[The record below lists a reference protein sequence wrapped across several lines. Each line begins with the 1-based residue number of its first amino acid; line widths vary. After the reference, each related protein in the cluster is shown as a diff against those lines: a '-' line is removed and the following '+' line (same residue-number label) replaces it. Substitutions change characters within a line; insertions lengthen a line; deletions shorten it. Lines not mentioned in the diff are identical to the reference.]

1 MVVFNHKFK
10 SMIFNLNKSGG
21 RELRDLTGNYFA
33 NNDFSV
39 IRADIDQATDDLCAV
54 IGKAVYLR
62 AEQSYLETSTSEPDA
77 SLVELVQ
84 RPIAILASLRFF
96 RKNDISHEDSGRK
109 VKLASDGTD
118 KIPWEWQLDRD
129 DAIMLEQY
137 YSAVERLIRYL
148 NEHQITEWTEGDA
161 CKSFRSLLIRS
172 GREFDKYFPID
183 QSERLFILLSGFIRE
198 AQLRFVQPA
207 FGEGWDELLNDHSQP
222 ESDLHFMACKSLAL
236 FAMATAIGRMPL
248 SLIPSGV
255 IRTYMADNGANRTQP
270 ASIDDIARVRQ
281 WLEQDAAD
289 WLGRMKEQRD
299 GGSDPVDP
307 FPHNDKNNKFFR
319 L

>member
-1 MVVFNHKFK
+1 M
-10 SMIFNLNKSGG
+10 
-21 RELRDLTGNYFA
+21 RDLTGNYFA

-77 SLVELVQ
+77 TLVELVQ

-148 NEHQITEWTEGDA
+148 NEHQMTEWTEGDA
-161 CKSFRSLLIRS
+161 CFYATTCCVNSFERQKS
-172 GREFDKYFPID
+172 
-183 QSERLFILLSGFIRE
+183 
-198 AQLRFVQPA
+198 
-207 FGEGWDELLNDHSQP
+207 
-222 ESDLHFMACKSLAL
+222 
-236 FAMATAIGRMPL
+236 
-248 SLIPSGV
+248 
-255 IRTYMADNGANRTQP
+255 
-270 ASIDDIARVRQ
+270 
-281 WLEQDAAD
+281 
-289 WLGRMKEQRD
+289 
-299 GGSDPVDP
+299 
-307 FPHNDKNNKFFR
+307 
-319 L
+319 